1 MALSPFG
8 RIWYNGQRNS
18 EKRWFFISVLKDKR
32 TVSKADFINVAHQI
46 FVETMAFLTRL
57 SARYSRLLAEPTAK
71 LAGEVLDEAEKANS
85 IYPSDEQRIRLRKA
99 HLLEARASLM
109 ALDVRLALCYE
120 VIMQNPQGAFTN
132 SAGQNVPP
140 GKAEDKLEKMS
151 QSLGGLIDREND
163 LIKGA
168 LESLGRKKK
177 A

>member
-1 MALSPFG
+1 M
-8 RIWYNGQRNS
+8 
-18 EKRWFFISVLKDKR
+18 SVLKDKR

-85 IYPSDEQRIRLRKA
+85 IYPSDEQ

-109 ALDVRLALCYE
+109 APDVRLALCYE

-151 QSLGGLIDREND
+151 QSLGELIDREND

>member
-1 MALSPFG
+1 M
-8 RIWYNGQRNS
+8 
-18 EKRWFFISVLKDKR
+18 
-32 TVSKADFINVAHQI
+32 
-46 FVETMAFLTRL
+46 
-57 SARYSRLLAEPTAK
+57 
-71 LAGEVLDEAEKANS
+71 
-85 IYPSDEQRIRLRKA
+85 
-99 HLLEARASLM
+99 LEARASLM

-140 GKAEDKLEKMS
+140 GKAEDKLEKMA